1 MTEKFEDFL
10 NIWLSE
16 QPEDIT
22 VEEHLHL
29 AGENRVRKAYHDKK
43 LGTLMK
49 KKDPHG
55 YKAMRAMN
63 ERGLL

>member
-10 NIWLSE
+10 NTWLSE
-16 QPEDIT
+16 QPENSV

-29 AGENRVRKAYHDKK
+29 AGESRVRKAYHDKK

-49 KKDPHG
+49 NKDNHG
-55 YKAMRAMN
+55 YRVMRELY
-63 ERGLL
+63 ERRML